1 MEHSHINRDSWY
13 GGIISFLV
21 SFGHSLYTQIDWW
34 AVLQSVICAV
44 LGFFIVRFL
53 SKKFPQK

>member
-21 SFGHSLYTQIDWW
+21 SFVHALYTHIDWW

-44 LGFFIVRFL
+44 IGFFVVRFL